1 MTEKTR
7 FVYNFFFVI
16 EYFRFF
22 FSVKIATPP
31 EISHPFFPSNL
42 PLKIAILSSPSFLKI
57 WSETQAPSPQ
67 QKRGMHTMSVKVV
80 VYT

>member
-7 FVYNFFFVI
+7 FVYIFFLTLNISDFI
-16 EYFRFF
+16 
-22 FSVKIATPP
+22 FSVKIATPL
-31 EISHPFFPSNL
+31 EISDPFFPSK
-42 PLKIAILSSPSFLKI
+42 PALKIEILSSPSLLKT
-57 WSETQAPSPQ
+57 WSETQAPFPQ